1 MVYFMAEG
9 FFFTPVN
16 QKEMS
21 SFKLQFDLIQILTFP
36 CLYLKK
42 QLTYIGCHVTNRVH
56 LDRLCNFGITV
67 YRPHYGN
74 VSISS
79 LSQAFLF

>member
-1 MVYFMAEG
+1 MKYKIRYVAWYMDSINILQMVYFMAEG

-36 CLYLKK
+36 SLYLKK
-42 QLTYIGCHVTNRVH
+42 QLTYRMSRNK
-56 LDRLCNFGITV
+56 
-67 YRPHYGN
+67 
-74 VSISS
+74 
-79 LSQAFLF
+79 